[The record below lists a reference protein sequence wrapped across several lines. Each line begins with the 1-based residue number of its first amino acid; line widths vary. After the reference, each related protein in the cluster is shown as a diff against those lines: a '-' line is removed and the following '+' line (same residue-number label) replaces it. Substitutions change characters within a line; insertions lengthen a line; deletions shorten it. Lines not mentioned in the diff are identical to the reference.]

1 MQLCGS
7 LSILWHCL
15 SLGLEW
21 KLTFSSPVATAEFP
35 KFADILSASLSQHHL
50 SGFEIAQLEF
60 HLITRTTAWS
70 NSMKLSHPLWGHPRQ
85 AGHGGEVWQNVVH
98 WRREWQTTSV
108 FLPWEPHEQYE
119 NAESSRAHHFAYLDL
134 ATLGLLPN
142 SYNFTNTHLCVHTD
156 FLERR
161 TDLIGGG
168 GEAQNKSQPSHL
180 HISIP
185 LKYAS
190 YGSLG
195 IGARPHPAPP
205 HHILT
210 CSMARAHQK
219 SLELWMRRSNMWFW
233 RICPRS
239 TWAPVLIVFSTH
251 LVLSSCWN
259 F

>member
-1 MQLCGS
+1 M
-7 LSILWHCL
+7 
-15 SLGLEW
+15 
-21 KLTFSSPVATAEFP
+21 
-35 KFADILSASLSQHHL
+35 D
-50 SGFEIAQLEF
+50 
-60 HLITRTTAWS
+60 
-70 NSMKLSHPLWGHPRQ
+70 
-85 AGHGGEVWQNVVH
+85 
-98 WRREWQTTSV
+98 
-108 FLPWEPHEQYE
+108 HEQYK

-205 HHILT
+205 HHILPADGQG
-210 CSMARAHQK
+210 SPEELRVMNEEVQHVV
-219 SLELWMRRSNMWFW
+219 LENLPKKHMG
-233 RICPRS
+233 PY
-239 TWAPVLIVFSTH
+239 TH
-251 LVLSSCWN
+251 CIQHPLGA
-259 F
+259 